1 MRVWG
6 GFDEVRT
13 RLRNQALLFFWFEEA
28 KHFFHFF
35 FPEIIS
41 TFFCAKHIVLP
52 LSYFFVC
59 RESSSYKLGTFEV
72 LQDCSG
78 FGLAPFQSLGKVAV
92 STCFFF
98 FSRRHHAFQKEQHT
112 RAHGPSK
119 RSENAGRGLM
129 FTYFYGGQ
137 TLTTSLPGWLTTA
150 PSPVIPKVPDT
161 PPHAG
166 LEHPL
171 PKGHVRHAVPHKS
184 ADLDGGGG
192 WILRQQFFPQHVRA
206 RVGTHLDEEEDEGE
220 RQVVQLQRRV
230 QGEPD
235 GA

>member
-1 MRVWG
+1 MCQAYCPSLVVLFRLPGIQLLQTRHFRGSSGLLWFRPGTLSIAGQSG
-6 GFDEVRT
+6 GKH
-13 RLRNQALLFFWFEEA
+13 LF
-28 KHFFHFF
+28 
-35 FPEIIS
+35 
-41 TFFCAKHIVLP
+41 
-52 LSYFFVC
+52 
-59 RESSSYKLGTFEV
+59 
-72 LQDCSG
+72 
-78 FGLAPFQSLGKVAV
+78 
-92 STCFFF
+92 FFF